1 MCDVED
7 HLDELH
13 DFPREDRKLGRRIG
27 ACSGVCIIY
36 ERVSTP
42 RQANHRID
50 DEVEFCRAFAERCSL
65 PVAEVF
71 VDAGE
76 SGFHGDRKS
85 YKEMLAY
92 IREHQGVL
100 RYVIV
105 PDFSRV
111 WRNSPEYFSLRA
123 TTAKH
128 GVRIVSA
135 REAAVDQSPEGLT
148 IEASLVWSAEYDA
161 TVKKE
166 QSSKAQQDL
175 VDRGLWPFRA
185 PLGYRQDRRKGYL
198 VPDEPSASAVRRL
211 FELVGVHGWSI
222 PDVLSG
228 EVDLNLAGE
237 EHTFSAARLRRVLA
251 NPLYAGRIVL
261 KSQFRG
267 VAQFEPLVDGDVF
280 DAVQKRI
287 TRRAATAR
295 RSVPRLPLSS
305 FVTCGE
311 CGYFLSGSYT
321 KGKYGWYRCTNG
333 CTKIREAELHP
344 MFIAF
349 ADALTATDRTKADL
363 VALVLEKEA
372 EAREVDTTSLEREL
386 ELIRVR
392 KNHLIAWRL
401 DGSLLEDEWQRQME
415 SERASEEHVLG
426 RLREASNATE
436 TTAAQQVTTRILEA
450 PGQVWQFL
458 PVALQR
464 RLQSGLFPERVVLE
478 AGQLGTH
485 AINPVFSGF
494 GEPFTQVRTIA
505 CPSAQN
511 LELESR
517 PWHHRPRVE
526 RERLSTQYLGN
537 DVQTSDHSPPR
548 GSLRMPSQVV
558 AA

>member
-1 MCDVED
+1 MI
-7 HLDELH
+7 ELT
-13 DFPREDRKLGRRIG
+13 P
-27 ACSGVCIIY
+27 GVCIIY

-50 DEVEFCRAFAERCSL
+50 DEVEFCRAFAKRYSL

-76 SGFHGDRKS
+76 SGFHGDRKG

-92 IREHQGVL
+92 IREHQGAL

-105 PDFSRV
+105 PDFSRA

-175 VDRGLWPFRA
+175 VERGLWPFRA
-185 PLGYRQDRRKGYL
+185 PLGYRQDGRRGYL

-211 FELVGVHGWSI
+211 FDLVGAQGWSI
-222 PDVLSG
+222 AEVLSAAD
-228 EVDLNLAGE
+228 DLNLAGKVP
-237 EHTFSAARLRRVLA
+237 TLTAARLRRVLT

-267 VAQFEPLVDGDVF
+267 VAQFEPLVNGELF
-280 DAVQKRI
+280 DAVQKRM
-287 TRRAATAR
+287 TRRAARAR
-295 RSVPRLPLSS
+295 GSVPRLPLSS
-305 FVTCGE
+305 FVRCGE
-311 CGYFLSGSYT
+311 CGYCLTGSYA

-333 CTKIREAELHP
+333 CTKIREAELHQ
-344 MFIAF
+344 MFILF
-349 ADALTATDRTKADL
+349 ADALTATEQTKAEL

-372 EAREVDTTSLEREL
+372 EVLEVDTTSLEREL
-386 ELIRVR
+386 ERIHAR
-392 KNHLIAWRL
+392 KNQLIAWRL
-401 DGSLLEDEWQRQME
+401 DGSLLEDEWQRQMK
-415 SERASEEHVLG
+415 SERAAEEHVLY
-426 RLREASNATE
+426 RLGKASTAAAE
-436 TTAAQQVTTRILEA
+436 TTTVKQVTTRILAA
-450 PGQVWQFL
+450 PGQVWKSL
-458 PVALQR
+458 PTALQR
-464 RLQSGLFPERVVLE
+464 RLQSALFPERVVLE

-494 GEPFTQVRTIA
+494 GEPFTQIRTIA
-505 CPSAQN
+505 CPSDQK
-511 LELESR
+511 LELGSR

-526 RERLSTQYLGN
+526 RKSLSTQYLGE
-537 DVQTSDHSPPR
+537 DVQISDHSPPR
-548 GSLRMPSQVV
+548 GSVRIPSQAV